1 MPASGRTGLVPSELK
16 PALAPAAI
24 LLAAALA
31 VWLGPALPQSLSG
44 LKVLGPYAVLA
55 LGVAFALRFN
65 RGRALILLAS
75 LLAAYGGYHYAQG
88 LGGFAERAVYTAL
101 VVLVPLNALI
111 AMSLPERGVAYH
123 GSYRWILLLGGEA
136 LLILWI
142 AAAGRSE
149 LSGLAW
155 QGVLEHWLFRSPPTP
170 LAGRLMF
177 GAAFAAAVWRAW
189 PKHTPL
195 DIGLAAALAAFFI
208 AAEWAGSSAVFGM
221 FLSAAGTVVLV
232 AFVQESHR
240 LAFRDELTGLPGRR
254 ALDEKLRA
262 LGPHYTIAMVD
273 VDHFKKFNDTH
284 GHDIG
289 DQVLKLVAAR
299 LAEVGGEGE
308 AFRYGGEEFCVLF
321 PGKGLKEALPY
332 LEHSRAAVEHYK
344 MAVRGDERP
353 RRQEQGIRRRGDS
366 VPMKLLS
373 VTVSMGAAEP
383 EVERQPAAQVLKAAD
398 EALYRAKK
406 GGRNKVST

>member
-1 MPASGRTGLVPSELK
+1 LVPSELR

-24 LLAAALA
+24 LAAAALA
-31 VWLGPALPQSLSG
+31 VWVGPTLPSSLAG
-44 LKVLGPYAVLA
+44 LRTLGPYAVLA

-65 RGRALILLAS
+65 RGRALILLGS
-75 LLAAYGGYHYAQG
+75 LLAAYAGYHYAQG

-101 VVLVPLNALI
+101 VVLVPLNALV
-111 AMSLPERGVAYH
+111 AMSLPERGVIYH
-123 GSYRWILLLGGEA
+123 GSYRWLVLLGVEA

-142 AAAGRSE
+142 AAAGRSA

-170 LAGRLMF
+170 LAGRLLF
-177 GAAFAAAVWRAW
+177 GAAFVVAVWRAW

-195 DIGLAAALAAFFI
+195 DIGLAAALAAFFF
-208 AAEWAGSSAVFGM
+208 AAEWAASPSAFAA
-221 FLSAAGTVVLV
+221 FLCAAGAIVLV

-254 ALDEKLRA
+254 ALEEQLRA
-262 LGPHYTIAMVD
+262 LGPRYTIAMID

-299 LAEVGGEGE
+299 LADVGGGGV
-308 AFRYGGEEFCVLF
+308 AFRYGGEEFSVLF
-321 PGKGLKEALPY
+321 AGKGLKEALPY
-332 LEHSRAAVEHYK
+332 LRNTREAVERYK
-344 MAVRGDERP
+344 MAVRGGERP
-353 RRQEQGIRRRGDS
+353 RQQEAGIRRRGDS
-366 VPMKLLS
+366 VPAQLLS

-383 EVERQPAAQVLKAAD
+383 EVERQPPSQVLKAAD

-406 GGRNKVST
+406 GGRNRVST